1 MSNRNTVK
9 VSIRRLSGNGDVPLP
24 SKATESSAGFDLRAS
39 VDETVVIPPGG
50 RKLVPTGIAIAL
62 PEGFEA
68 QIRPRS
74 GLAIKK
80 GLTLLNTP
88 GTVDADYRGEI
99 KVILVNLGQ
108 DGVEVRRGDR
118 IAQMVVQQLPEA
130 VLEEVESLPDTER
143 GSGGFGHTGTE

>member
-1 MSNRNTVK
+1 M
-9 VSIRRLSGNGDVPLP
+9 SGNADVPLP
-24 SKATESSAGFDLRAS
+24 CKATTNSAGYDLRAS
-39 VDETVVIPPGG
+39 VDEPVIIPPGG
-50 RKLVPTGIAIAL
+50 RTLVPTGIAIAL
-62 PEGFEA
+62 PDGFEA

-99 KVILVNLGQ
+99 KIVLINLGQ
-108 DGVEVRRGDR
+108 AGVEIRRGDR
-118 IAQMVVQQLPEA
+118 IAQMIVQRLPET
-130 VLEEVESLPDTER
+130 VLEEVKYLPDTAR